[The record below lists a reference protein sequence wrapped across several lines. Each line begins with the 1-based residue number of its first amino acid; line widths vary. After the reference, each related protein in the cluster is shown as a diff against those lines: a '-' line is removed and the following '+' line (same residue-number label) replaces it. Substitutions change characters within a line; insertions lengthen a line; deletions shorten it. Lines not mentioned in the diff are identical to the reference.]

1 MRAQENTAAI
11 SNLEKET
18 VDGTERIKQ
27 LEAELAVCQEEL
39 KVYINQMEE
48 VRAKHDKELRTK
60 SDKVST
66 VICSCSLCLAMHG
79 PLTLTNLL
87 TSYSF

>member
-27 LEAELAVCQEEL
+27 LEAALAVCQEEL

-60 SDKVST
+60 SDKVGVVFTLGCSCAICLVMHGSLT
-66 VICSCSLCLAMHG
+66 VI
-79 PLTLTNLL
+79 
-87 TSYSF
+87 